1 MFSRRKT
8 RSVHDTAYTGVS
20 RTAPN
25 NHQPNSGALAAALT
39 IGNAMKQQQPAQA
52 AKKNSSIARSQSF
65 QVAPPAANISESGG
79 SLLKRGS
86 RSSMQSKDK
95 AGALGQPPRRFSANS
110 RSSSASAGGSF
121 NSQTQHT
128 HVYDIDDSFNDSY
141 LDEITEETNQTY
153 LNNKARMNDLRL
165 PKQNEATGNSNV
177 IANTPVKMVK
187 KYIPTPTGIKVIEVP
202 ELQFQKEV
210 ARSNSM
216 RSNSLLSRSGSLRNV
231 SLTKKSYNNV
241 PRAAS
246 LTGTSRRNGSS
257 SAKNPNRSVSSPLK
271 SMHEEV
277 VLEESLGKNDEL
289 EEQHSKYQELEKEI
303 EEEKRL
309 AAQIEAKR
317 KEYERLKLER
327 LKNEE
332 RLKELEK
339 EVSFSDDV
347 TEATVLHTPNEDN
360 IPLNQES
367 TTHVRDSFVD
377 VPLPSKFPTE
387 TVTEEEEDEEEVPI
401 TKVPPVVD
409 ELDEKKLKDEDDE
422 EEDVPIASVPPVVD
436 ELDDKL
442 LKEELVPT
450 AIDGSENKF
459 SETDK
464 AGFADTGVTTDEAD
478 GASPNGRSQS
488 LSEATDNLKHQILG
502 TQPEDSVMVS
512 VPTFQVQEQSNTDGR
527 IAKPFLST
535 LDDEK
540 STGDFNQAG
549 HLNSSFAERSSVS
562 DDEKDFQTLDPS
574 VATELGVIN
583 QYQNLESSELLQQD
597 NASAITIE
605 EIDDS
610 DEEQERSNLASQLRP
625 QFSNKP
631 EIIEPTVASEEN
643 TEKSNPDHDNSKIE
657 SEDTLLAPGASSNV
671 SSKSSLFSNDSQ
683 KKPIK
688 SALKSASSFTAPTQ
702 QQQQLQQPAA
712 KGNAAQQAYLS
723 LTTAEN
729 TRLNSKLS
737 NSNLNNNPDFALTK
751 AGNGSAIGGGGNAFG
766 GAYPLFG
773 NLASANKPTKRLS
786 QQTLRKPP
794 PQTQRG
800 GARPHSMQHIEKQS
814 GMSNRSLRPNSAVQP
829 IPSHPAL
836 QPGYQSPSKL
846 KAEALYAKAQA
857 RPHSEFKPSLAK
869 KSSFSREIESNGH
882 NNHGVTP
889 RSQGRRIGDR
899 PARTTLRDP
908 IAPTATQSHASKPFT
923 PETTAASKPVKS
935 HTQQK
940 LQSQSQSQSQLLN
953 HQQAKPVQQYQLPK
967 TFKSRFNDSDDEGV
981 DSLPTRNFTSRFNDS
996 DEDISTPRSSAP
1008 SPAVAS
1014 LRRDTEP
1021 KDSSPKKEK
1030 KFKKLRKLFGSSKD

>member
-8 RSVHDTAYTGVS
+8 RSVNDTAYTGVS
-20 RTAPN
+20 RTALN
-25 NHQPNSGALAAALT
+25 THQPNSGALAAALT
-39 IGNAMKQQQPAQA
+39 IGNAMKQQQQQPSQS
-52 AKKNSSIARSQSF
+52 AKKNTYITRSQSF
-65 QVAPPAANISESGG
+65 QATPPSTNLSESGG

-95 AGALGQPPRRFSANS
+95 AALAQPRRRFSTNS
-110 RSSSASAGGSF
+110 RSSSASAGSSF
-121 NSQTQHT
+121 NSQTQQT

-153 LNNKARMNDLRL
+153 LTNQARMNDLRL
-165 PKQNEATGNSNV
+165 PKHNAGATNSNV
-177 IANTPVKMVK
+177 ITNTPVKMVK
-187 KYIPTPTGIKVIEVP
+187 KYIPTPTGIKIIEVP

-210 ARSNSM
+210 ARNNSM

-231 SLTKKSYNNV
+231 SLTKKSYNNI
-241 PRAAS
+241 PRATS
-246 LTGTSRRNGSS
+246 LTGASRRTGSS
-257 SAKNPNRSVSSPLK
+257 STKNANRSVSSPLK

-277 VLEESLGKNDEL
+277 VLEEALGKGDEL
-289 EEQHSKYQELEKEI
+289 EEQHSKYQALEKEI

-317 KEYERLKLER
+317 TEYERLKLER

-339 EVSFSDDV
+339 EVSFSDEV
-347 TEATVLHTPNEDN
+347 TEATILHTPDTGN
-360 IPLNQES
+360 IPLDQAS
-367 TTHVRDSFVD
+367 GTHLSDAFVD
-377 VPLPSKFPTE
+377 VPLIDEQPTE
-387 TVTEEEEDEEEVPI
+387 TVEEEEVPI

-409 ELDEKKLKDEDDE
+409 ELDEKKLKEEKDE
-422 EEDVPIASVPPVVD
+422 VPITTVPPVVD
-436 ELDDKL
+436 ELDDKR
-442 LKEELVPT
+442 LKEELS
-450 AIDGSENKF
+450 AIAVDSSDNSKP
-459 SETDK
+459 SETDN
-464 AGFADTGVTTDEAD
+464 TGVTIDKSEGTL
-478 GASPNGRSQS
+478 SNGRSQS
-488 LSEATDNLKHQILG
+488 LSEAADNLKHQILG
-502 TQPEDSVMVS
+502 AQPENSVLVS
-512 VPTFQVQEQSNTDGR
+512 VSTSQVQEQFSADGK
-527 IAKPFLST
+527 ITKPFLST

-540 STGDFNQAG
+540 STDDFYEAG
-549 HLNSSFAERSSVS
+549 HLGSSFVERSSVS
-562 DDEKDFQTLDPS
+562 DDDKDSKTLDPN

-583 QYQNLESSELLQQD
+583 QYQNLQSSELLQQD
-597 NASAITIE
+597 NTSAITIE

-610 DEEQERSNLASQLRP
+610 DEEQERSKLANQLRP
-625 QFSNKP
+625 QFNNKP
-631 EIIEPTVASEEN
+631 EIIEPAVADEEDI
-643 TEKSNPDHDNSKIE
+643 EKLNPEHENSKIE

-683 KKPIK
+683 RKPMK
-688 SALKSASSFTAPTQ
+688 SALKSASSFTTPTQ
-702 QQQQLQQPAA
+702 QQHQHQQPVT

-737 NSNLNNNPDFALTK
+737 NSNLNNNPDFALAK
-751 AGNGSAIGGGGNAFG
+751 AGSGSGGVGSASSAFG
-766 GAYPLFG
+766 SAYPLFG
-773 NLASANKPTKRLS
+773 NPATANKPTKRLS
-786 QQTLRKPP
+786 HQTLRKPP

-800 GARPHSMQHIEKQS
+800 GARPYSMQHIEKQS
-814 GMSNRSLRPNSAVQP
+814 GMSNRSLRPNSAVQA

-869 KSSFSREIESNGH
+869 KSSFSREVESNGH
-882 NNHGVTP
+882 SNHGVPP

-908 IAPTATQSHASKPFT
+908 VAPTATQSHGSKPFN
-923 PETTAASKPVKS
+923 PEATAASKPTKS
-935 HTQQK
+935 QQQK
-940 LQSQSQSQSQLLN
+940 SQSQPQSQSLSV
-953 HQQAKPVQQYQLPK
+953 QQTKPVQQYQLSK
-967 TFKSRFNDSDDEGV
+967 TFKSRLDDSDDDEGG

-996 DEDISTPRSSAP
+996 DEDIWTPQSSAP
-1008 SPAVAS
+1008 PVAS
-1014 LRRDTEP
+1014 LRNEPEP

-1030 KFKKLRKLFGSSKD
+1030 KFKKLRKLFGSSKN